1 MARTS
6 CPRKH
11 IKIDVNL
18 GEATKIG
25 PEDRIS
31 VLPDDILRHIL
42 SLLTL
47 HEVGRTSILPKRW
60 HYVRSSFPYLAFD
73 QRFFI
78 KNLSDIEK
86 RKPAI
91 EGKVEKFEKYVHGSV
106 LKFCKHNITM
116 RRFCLF
122 MCLINF
128 RYISDLDHWIWLA
141 ESLTVLRL
149 NGCWLNSNEC
159 LRVDTI
165 KIHFL
170 RELCVVNVSI
180 PEHTI
185 QKLILGCPLINSLTL
200 LCCWNVK
207 NLALSSL
214 VMLKKLELQDRSNI
228 GDRFERIE
236 FQELKLRSLS
246 YSADNMVF
254 DINSKFRKT
263 LEVLSIKGSFMT
275 DRLLKRIISKCV
287 RLKSLELSCSKLK
300 RFKISSPRLK
310 KLSLYDLSEHLDNG
324 VLDTPNLRSF
334 RYDGD
339 KVVPLLFSLD
349 MSSVQDATLNMF
361 YSSDLNAFQFF
372 ELRSYFG
379 KFSQETTLT
388 LHIISHKVTFLPEE
402 LGENISVPSPSNIKH
417 LKLELDS
424 PLKEKENYEALVDG
438 LLWSSHPET
447 LSMELGWGYNNEVA
461 KVLCKRLSKIEQR
474 QDCCSSARND
484 CWHHCLK
491 HVKCVAN
498 NKVELIS
505 CNSLLK
511 LLLSNLRNGQKIMF
525 RFQW

>member
-31 VLPDDILRHIL
+31 QLPDDILRHIL

-47 HEVGRTSILPKRW
+47 HEVGRTSILSKRW

-86 RKPAI
+86 RKPDI

-141 ESLTVLRL
+141 IKNNVIELDLHFLTRPGCLGYRLDASILVAESLTVLRL

-165 KIHFL
+165 KIHSL
-170 RELCVVNVSI
+170 RELCLVNVSI

-246 YSADNMVF
+246 YAADNMVF
-254 DINSKFRKT
+254 DKNSKFRKT

-287 RLKSLELSCSKLK
+287 RLKMLELSCSKLK

-339 KVVPLLFSLD
+339 KVAPLLFSLD

-361 YSSDLNAFQFF
+361 YSSDLNVFQFF
-372 ELRSYFG
+372 ELRTYFG

-388 LHIISHKVTFLPEE
+388 LHIISHKV
-402 LGENISVPSPSNIKH
+402 
-417 LKLELDS
+417 
-424 PLKEKENYEALVDG
+424 
-438 LLWSSHPET
+438 
-447 LSMELGWGYNNEVA
+447 
-461 KVLCKRLSKIEQR
+461 
-474 QDCCSSARND
+474 
-484 CWHHCLK
+484 
-491 HVKCVAN
+491 
-498 NKVELIS
+498 
-505 CNSLLK
+505 
-511 LLLSNLRNGQKIMF
+511 
-525 RFQW
+525 